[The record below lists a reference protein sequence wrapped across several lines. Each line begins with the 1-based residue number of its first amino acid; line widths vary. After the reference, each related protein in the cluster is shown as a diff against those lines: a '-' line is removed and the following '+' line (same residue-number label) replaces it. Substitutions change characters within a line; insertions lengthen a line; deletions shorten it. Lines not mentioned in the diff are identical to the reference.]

1 MTDIADRIRTIAAER
16 ILVFDGAWGTSIQNY
31 SLDEAGYRGDRDFRL
46 DQKGNN
52 DLLCLTRP
60 EIVEEIT
67 TAYLDAGADIVSTN
81 TFSGTTIS
89 QADYGDEALVHEL
102 NVAAAEIARRAADR
116 ASTADK
122 PRFVAGSIGPTNK
135 TLSLSP
141 DVNDP
146 GFREVDF
153 DQMKSV
159 YAEQIDGLIE
169 GGVDMLLVETI
180 FDTLN
185 AKAAI
190 MAAHESGDRHGR
202 SLPLILSMTITDMSG
217 RNLSG
222 HSIEA
227 FWAAVR
233 HSTPLAIGLNC
244 SFGADRLRP
253 HMQAISD
260 IADTLVIGY
269 PNAGLPNELGEYDEE
284 AEHTRDKIS
293 QWVDQGLVNI
303 VGGCCGTTPAH
314 IRAIAEMVE
323 GKPPRAIAAPMTQT
337 FLAGLEP
344 MTLAA

>member
-1 MTDIADRIRTIAAER
+1 MTETADRILAIAAER

-31 SLDEAGYRGDRDFRL
+31 NLDEDGYCGDREFRL

-52 DLLCLTRP
+52 DLLCLTQP
-60 EIVEEIT
+60 QIVEEIT
-67 TAYLDAGADIVSTN
+67 NAYLDAGADIVSTN

-102 NVAAAEIARRAADR
+102 NVAAASIARHAADN
-116 ASTADK
+116 ASTEEK

-146 GFREVDF
+146 GFREVNF
-153 DQMKSV
+153 DQMKTV
-159 YAEQIDGLIE
+159 YGEQIDGLIE

-190 MAAHESGDRHGR
+190 MAAHEAGERHDRVV
-202 SLPLILSMTITDMSG
+202 PLVLSMTITDMSG

-222 HSIEA
+222 HSIES

-233 HSTPLAIGLNC
+233 HSAPLAVGLNC
-244 SFGADRLRP
+244 SFGANRLRP
-253 HMQAISD
+253 HMQAISA

-269 PNAGLPNELGEYDEE
+269 PNAGLPNDLGEYDED
-284 AEHTRDKIS
+284 AEHTREKVS
-293 QWVDQGLVNI
+293 QWVDMGLVNI
-303 VGGCCGTTPAH
+303 VGGCCGTTPEH
-314 IRAIAEMVE
+314 IRAIAELVE
-323 GKPPRAIAAPMTQT
+323 GKPPRKIPNPITQT
-337 FLAGLEP
+337 FLTGLEP

>member
-1 MTDIADRIRTIAAER
+1 MTDIADRIRALAAER
-16 ILVFDGAWGTSIQNY
+16 ILIFDGAWGTAIQNY
-31 SLDEAGYRGDRDFRL
+31 GLDESGYRGDREFRRA
-46 DQKGNN
+46 QKGNN

-60 EIVEEIT
+60 QIVEDI
-67 TAYLDAGADIVSTN
+67 AHVYLDAGADIVSTN
-81 TFSGTTIS
+81 TFSGTSIS

-102 NVAAAEIARRAADR
+102 NVAAARIARRAADSR
-116 ASTADK
+116 ATKDK
-122 PRFVAGSIGPTNK
+122 PRFVAGSVGPTNK

-141 DVNDP
+141 DVDDP

-153 DQMKSV
+153 DQMKAV
-159 YAEQIDGLIE
+159 YGEQIHGLVE
-169 GGVDMLLVETI
+169 GGVDVLLVETI

-190 MAAHESGDRHGR
+190 MAAHEAGERHGR
-202 SLPLILSMTITDMSG
+202 DIPLLLSMTITDMSG

-233 HSTPLAIGLNC
+233 HAAPLAIGLNC

-253 HMQAISD
+253 YMQAISE

-269 PNAGLPNELGEYDEE
+269 PNAGLPNELGEYDEC
-284 AEHTRDKIS
+284 AEKTRDKLS
-293 QWVDQGLVNI
+293 TWVELGLVNI
-303 VGGCCGTTPAH
+303 VGGCCGTTPEH
-314 IRAIAEMVE
+314 IRAIAEMAE
-323 GKPPRAIAAPMTQT
+323 GQAPRKIAVPMKHM

>member
-1 MTDIADRIRTIAAER
+1 MTDAADRIRAIAAER

-31 SLDEAGYRGDRDFRL
+31 SLDEAGYRGDREFRL

-67 TAYLDAGADIVSTN
+67 TAYLDAGADIISTN
-81 TFSGTTIS
+81 TFSSTTIS
-89 QADYGDEALVHEL
+89 QADYGDEALVHDL
-102 NVAAAEIARRAADR
+102 NLAAARIARCAADN
-116 ASTADK
+116 ASTAEK

-153 DQMKSV
+153 DQMKTV
-159 YAEQIDGLIE
+159 YGEQIDGLIE

-190 MAAHESGDRHGR
+190 MAAHEAGERHEAVV
-202 SLPLILSMTITDMSG
+202 PLVLSMTITDMSG

-222 HSIEA
+222 HSIES

-233 HSTPLAIGLNC
+233 HSAPLAVGLNC
-244 SFGADRLRP
+244 SFGANRLRP
-253 HMQAISD
+253 HMQAISE
-260 IADTLVIGY
+260 IADTMVIGY
-269 PNAGLPNELGEYDEE
+269 PNAGLPNDLGEYDED
-284 AEHTRDKIS
+284 AEHTSEKVS
-293 QWVDQGLVNI
+293 QWVEMGLVNI
-303 VGGCCGTTPAH
+303 VGGCCGTTPEH
-314 IRAIAEMVE
+314 IRAIAELVE
-323 GKPPRAIAAPMTQT
+323 GKSPRKIANPITQT
-337 FLAGLEP
+337 FLTGLEP